1 MNKKSSDREK
11 SKLLFLSEIW
21 MYIRWHIAKLV
32 SIYKK
37 IAVQT
42 NGDLFCFLFNFMARL
57 RKKDVRFY
65 FDK

>member
-1 MNKKSSDREK
+1 MNKNSSDRKK

-57 RKKDVRFY
+57 
-65 FDK
+65 